1 MEIPDDEEDSFDFL
15 PLVEHMFLTYNCQ
28 DFPPPMPKSQPR
40 DLVKRRKAW

>member
-15 PLVEHMFLTYNCQ
+15 PLVERMFLTYNCQ